1 LETENLRTT
10 INKRNTEINDLKNAL
25 FEADRLKMDL
35 DNRTREVEKL
45 NEISRMKAKEIE
57 HLNDRNYELEEKLRQ
72 RDFKL
77 NTFNKIDVP
86 MNRGN
91 QEEVLRMQEELRKK
105 EI

>member
-35 DNRTREVEKL
+35 DNRTREAEKL

-77 NTFNKIDVP
+77 NTFSKIDVP

-91 QEEVLRMQEELRKK
+91 QEEVMRMQEELRKK

>member
-35 DNRTREVEKL
+35 DNRTREAEKL

-91 QEEVLRMQEELRKK
+91 QEEVMRMQEELRKK